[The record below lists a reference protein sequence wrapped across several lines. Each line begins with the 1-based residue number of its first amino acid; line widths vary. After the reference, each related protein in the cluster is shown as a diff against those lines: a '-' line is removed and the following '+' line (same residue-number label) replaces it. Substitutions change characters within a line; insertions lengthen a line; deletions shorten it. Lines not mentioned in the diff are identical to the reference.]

1 MGIISFREVFVVWND
16 PGVIQ
21 RHRGSLMLGMLEY
34 CPIIISA
41 AVYREPAFLF
51 NRFVAEQ
58 LREAF
63 ETFAISHA
71 RSIWVVLLTARPM
84 DHIITDNIVELW
96 VSILVQNLSS
106 ACCINIL
113 GRIYLVVKGGTA
125 PYGTVRDR
133 LLLRCTDTSYI

>member
-34 CPIIISA
+34 CPIIVSA

-51 NRFVAEQ
+51 NRFVAER

-63 ETFAISHA
+63 GTFAISHA

-96 VSILVQNLSS
+96 VSILVRNLSS
-106 ACCINIL
+106 ICSINIS
-113 GRIYLVVKGGTA
+113 GKIYLVNCYGGPHSPTT
-125 PYGTVRDR
+125 PDVIRQKDGCV
-133 LLLRCTDTSYI
+133 